1 VSPARALEPYRAVFG
16 SRAREELQYRA
27 AAFAG
32 LVTQVVFGFILLMVL
47 FAFYDSSGAPRPLSD
62 VETAAYVWMGQALLA
77 LLPWNVEPAAF
88 DSIRTGTVVQE
99 LLRPVHLYRM
109 WFARALAW
117 RLVRS
122 ALRFIPM
129 VIMAMVVF
137 RLIGWERYAMPMP
150 ASATALAVV
159 LLAVALGALLSTAIT
174 LLMQIA
180 MLWTTTPEG
189 IVRLVPTF
197 FIVLGGT
204 LLPLPLFPERLQGFM
219 RVQPLRGL
227 VDTPARAY
235 TADLVGMEALGA
247 LAWSA
252 AWLILLVILGH
263 VALRRGTRRL
273 VVAGG

>member
-1 VSPARALEPYRAVFG
+1 MSLTTALAPYRAIFD

-32 LVTQVVFGFILLMVL
+32 LVTQVVFGFIFLMVL
-47 FAFYDSSGAPRPLSD
+47 FAFYDSSGASRPLSD
-62 VETAAYVWMGQALLA
+62 VETAAYIWIGQALLA
-77 LLPWNVEPAAF
+77 LLPWNVEPATF

-122 ALRFIPM
+122 ALRFVPM
-129 VIMAMVVF
+129 VFLAMAVF
-137 RLIGWERYAMPMP
+137 PLIGLERYAMPLP
-150 ASATALAVV
+150 AGPAALATAVA
-159 LLAVALGALLSTAIT
+159 AVALGALLSTALT

-180 MLWTTTPEG
+180 MLWTTSPEG
-189 IVRLVPTF
+189 ILRIVPTLS
-197 FIVLGGT
+197 IVLGGN
-204 LLPLPLFPERLQGFM
+204 LLPLPLFPDVLQGFL

-227 VDTPARAY
+227 LDTPARVY
-235 TADLVGMEALGA
+235 TADLAGLEAWTA
-247 LAWSA
+247 IAWSLG
-252 AWLILLVILGH
+252 WLIALVAVGH
-263 VALRRGTRRL
+263 LVLRMGMRRL

>member
-1 VSPARALEPYRAVFG
+1 MSLGQALAPYKAVFD

-27 AAFAG
+27 AALAG

-47 FAFYDSSGAPRPLSD
+47 FAFYDSSGAARPLSD
-62 VETAAYVWMGQALLA
+62 AETAAYVWMGQALLA
-77 LLPWNVEPAAF
+77 LLPWNVEPATF

-122 ALRFIPM
+122 ALRFVPM
-129 VIMAMVVF
+129 VLLAMVVF
-137 RLIGWERYAMPMP
+137 RLIGLERYAMPMP
-150 ASATALAVV
+150 ASTSALTIAT
-159 LLAVALGALLSTAIT
+159 LAVALSAMLSTSIT

-180 MLWTTTPEG
+180 MLWTTSPEG
-189 IVRLVPTF
+189 ILRIVPTF
-197 FIVLGGT
+197 SIVLGGT
-204 LLPLPLFPERLQGFM
+204 LLPLPLFPESLRGFM
-219 RVQPLRGL
+219 HGQPLRGL
-227 VDTPARAY
+227 IDTPARVY
-235 TADLVGMEALGA
+235 TADIVGMEALGA

-252 AWLILLVILGH
+252 VWLIVSMALGH
-263 VALRRGTRRL
+263 VALQRGMRRL